1 MPTPSL
7 HGRTCRR
14 VGANYLR
21 MAAESK
27 AQIPRVIEKLRFLRF
42 FPQTEIHQR
51 EVDEFNRQADFDL
64 ESIRD
69 FIILHYK
76 VTERGTRSS
85 GATAGR

>member
-1 MPTPSL
+1 M
-7 HGRTCRR
+7 
-14 VGANYLR
+14 
-21 MAAESK
+21 
-27 AQIPRVIEKLRFLRF
+27 
-42 FPQTEIHQR
+42 
-51 EVDEFNRQADFDL
+51 DEFNRQADFDL